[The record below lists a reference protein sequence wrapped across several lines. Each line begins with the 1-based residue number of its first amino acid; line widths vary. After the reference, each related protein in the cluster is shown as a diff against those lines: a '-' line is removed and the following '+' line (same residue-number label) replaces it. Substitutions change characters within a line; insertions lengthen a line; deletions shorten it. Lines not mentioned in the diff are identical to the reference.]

1 MFHSQ
6 HLCEPQLTDLE
17 SCLSAWRSEHTGMGV
32 LVYMPEAQKHRVSEV
47 QLTCNSLDIPLVGAV
62 FPALITPQGFSSEGA
77 WLIRM
82 NTMCPHF
89 LVGGLVADGDE
100 AARQLLDQA
109 RDVWDMCSQTQH
121 SLFLV
126 FDAMLPH
133 IGSLMTEVAHEY
145 GEQLDLVGVNAGSET
160 FQPMP
165 CLFDNHRCVSDGVLG
180 LCVPRPTALAVE
192 HGYPVSQPILR
203 ATSTVGNR
211 IDTINGRPALEV
223 YQEFIEA
230 EFGHSLT
237 RDNFYSYG
245 VHYPFGVITALKVL
259 VRIPVALTEDGSIY
273 CVGEVPANSSLRL
286 LRAPAPGDVTC
297 ISDLAERMHK
307 GCANQWLQ
315 VFYCAGRRLHFG
327 DHAEVELTDLK
338 NHAKAAGLFGAL
350 TLGELD
356 TLDVQGLKFPQ
367 FHNAAVVCIGT

>member
-1 MFHSQ
+1 MFHAH
-6 HLCEPQLTDLE
+6 HLCDPRLTDLE
-17 SCLSAWRSEHTGMGV
+17 SCLSQWKVAHPGMGV
-32 LVYMPEAQKHRVSEV
+32 LVYLPEAHKHRVS
-47 QLTCNSLDIPLVGAV
+47 QLQSTCNSLGIPLAGAI
-62 FPALITPQGFSSEGA
+62 FPALITPKGFSTEGA
-77 WLIRM
+77 WLMRM
-82 NTMCPHF
+82 NIMCPHF
-89 LVGGLVADGDE
+89 LVEGLTADGNE

-109 RDVWDMCSQTQH
+109 RDVLDLCAHTQH

-165 CLFDNHRCVSDGVLG
+165 CLFDNHRCVSDAVLG
-180 LCVPRPTALAVE
+180 LYIPRPASMAVE
-192 HGYPVSQPILR
+192 HDYPVSQSILR

-211 IDTINGRPALEV
+211 IDTINGRPALDV
-223 YQEFIEA
+223 YQEIIQA
-230 EFGHSLT
+230 EYGVTLT

-259 VRIPVALTEDGSIY
+259 VRIPVALADDGAIY

-286 LRAPAPGDVTC
+286 LRAPEPSNATC
-297 ISDLAERMHK
+297 VSGVAERMDMK
-307 GCANQWLQ
+307 GEDRWLH
-315 VFYCAGRRLHFG
+315 VFYCAGRRMHFG
-327 DHAEVELTDLK
+327 EHAAKELDDLK
-338 NHAKAAGLFGAL
+338 THTKAAGLVGTL

-356 TLDVQGLKFPQ
+356 TMEIQGLKFPQ